1 MIWCKKKSGVD
12 ILRVI
17 EIMLAVFGAVSAAVL
32 AYKCLKKHMPCLFG
46 KKKLGGLDF
55 PNFDLELDEMDVHG
69 GCGCC
74 HVVEDDNDQRS
85 RGNAVVN
92 SENRML
98 NIENEDE

>member
-1 MIWCKKKSGVD
+1 
-12 ILRVI
+12 
-17 EIMLAVFGAVSAAVL
+17 
-32 AYKCLKKHMPCLFG
+32 
-46 KKKLGGLDF
+46 LDF

-74 HVVEDDNDQRS
+74 HVVEEDNDQRS
-85 RGNAVVN
+85 CGNAVVN